1 VKESLIEKLKK
12 DTVDPLGTT
21 DYLSILIEIRKFIEA
36 DNTHNVVLRQGLL
49 SLEQVSKEAK
59 NNNEA
64 ILKGKEILELLVQD
78 LPATKSDPLKTAIF
92 HVLLNDCIDYYR
104 SDEDVNNTYQWL
116 KEIDVRWNSVV
127 TLKSDEEIFF
137 QQNKLISEYFT
148 EVINEQATLDPME
161 IELTQI
167 LKMLGVAE
175 NNSDIND
182 LS

>member
-78 LPATKSDPLKTAIF
+78 LPATKSDPLKT
-92 HVLLNDCIDYYR
+92 VLSHLLPR
-104 SDEDVNNTYQWL
+104 
-116 KEIDVRWNSVV
+116 
-127 TLKSDEEIFF
+127 
-137 QQNKLISEYFT
+137 T
-148 EVINEQATLDPME
+148 EL
-161 IELTQI
+161 
-167 LKMLGVAE
+167 
-175 NNSDIND
+175 
-182 LS
+182 